1 MKKLFGIALALA
13 SVPSLVTAQ
22 LPPIRQIGPV
32 SAKTSEAFGQNV
44 FVRHLKNGLLV
55 NDVAN
60 RRLLLFDADLKNA
73 TVVADTTSATANAY
87 SGRTANLIAFPGD
100 SSLFVDQ
107 ASMSMLVI
115 DGAGQV
121 KRVMA
126 LPRPQDAMVLG
137 NPQLGGATFD
147 ASGKLVYRGMPQMN
161 FGGRG
166 GPQRAEQRAENRAE
180 RGAQGGNAGGDG
192 QRRQRTEGGTGASG
206 GTAVIGGG
214 QGGPAFQMPELPD
227 TSPVVRLDLKTRV
240 IDTVVYTKIPR
251 PKLDVQ
257 RDEGTGRVS
266 IQTIVNPL
274 PVVDDWAVL
283 SDGSIAVVRGRDYHV
298 DFIRPDGKVES
309 APKIP
314 FEWQRL
320 TDEDKVAFIDSV
332 KAARARLVAAQTP
345 APGADAK
352 NAAATTNGGGGGTP
366 NIRIEMGPG
375 GDGGPRG
382 GMGMAKEPMFVQPQE
397 LPDYKP
403 AFFVGQLRPD
413 MDGNLWIRTIPTKGI
428 AGGPVYDVINGKGE
442 LVERV
447 QVPANRVIAGFG
459 NGGVVYLVAT
469 EGDKRFIE
477 RASVK

>member
-1 MKKLFGIALALA
+1 MKRLAGFTLALGA
-13 SVPSLVTAQ
+13 IPSLLAAQ
-22 LPPIRQIGPV
+22 LPPIRQVGAV
-32 SAKTSEAFGQNV
+32 SAKTSEVFGQNV
-44 FVRHLKNGLLV
+44 YVRHLKNGLLV
-55 NDVAN
+55 NDVMN
-60 RRLLLFDADLKNA
+60 RRLLLFDADLKGSK
-73 TVVADTTSATANAY
+73 VVADTTPATANAY
-87 SGRTANLIAFPGD
+87 SGRTANLIAYPGD
-100 SSLFVDQ
+100 SSLFVDPQ
-107 ASMSMLVI
+107 SMSMLVI
-115 DGAGQV
+115 DGAGEV

-137 NPQLGGATFD
+137 SPQLGGATFD
-147 ASGKLVYRGMPQMN
+147 ASGKLVYRGMPRFN
-161 FGGRG
+161 FGGPG
-166 GPQRAEQRAENRAE
+166 GPQRAENRAE

-192 QRRQRTEGGTGASG
+192 QRRDRAQGSAGTTGGQ
-206 GTAVIGGG
+206 VVLGGG
-214 QGGPAFQMPELPD
+214 QGGPAFQMPEMPD

-240 IDTVVYTKIPR
+240 VDTVVYTKIPR
-251 PKLDVQ
+251 PKMDVQ

-274 PVVDDWAVL
+274 PIVDDWAVL

-298 DFIRPDGKVES
+298 DFVRPDGKVES

-320 TDEDKVAFIDSV
+320 TDDDKVAFIDSV
-332 KAARARLVAAQTP
+332 KAARARLVASMPQP
-345 APGADAK
+345 AGGANSTTSAGG
-352 NAAATTNGGGGGTP
+352 AAPGGGGGTP

-375 GDGGPRG
+375 GDGGGPPRG
-382 GMGMAKEPMFVQPQE
+382 GMGMAREPMFVQPQD

-403 AFFVGQLRPD
+403 AFFVGQMKAD

-442 LVERV
+442 LVDRV

-459 NGGVVYLVAT
+459 TGGVVYLVAT

-477 RASVK
+477 RASIK

>member
-1 MKKLFGIALALA
+1 MKKLAGFTLALGA
-13 SVPSLVTAQ
+13 IPSLLAAQ
-22 LPPIRQIGPV
+22 LPPIRPIGAV
-32 SAKTSEAFGQNV
+32 SAKSTETFGQSV
-44 FVRHLKNGLLV
+44 FVRHLKNGVLV
-55 NDVAN
+55 NDMMN
-60 RRLLLFDADLKNA
+60 RRVLLLDADLKSSA
-73 TVVADTTSATANAY
+73 VVADTTSATANAY

-100 SSLFVDQ
+100 SSLFVDGQ
-107 ASMSMLVI
+107 SMSMLVI

-137 NPQLGGATFD
+137 NPMLGTPAFD
-147 ASGKLVYRGMPQMN
+147 ASQRLVYRGMPRFE

-166 GPQRAEQRAENRAE
+166 GPGRAEQRAE
-180 RGAQGGNAGGDG
+180 RGAQGAGSARGDRPQGGAGTAGG
-192 QRRQRTEGGTGASG
+192 Q
-206 GTAVIGGG
+206 VVGGG
-214 QGGPAFQMPELPD
+214 QGGPAFVMPEMPD
-227 TSPVVRLDLKTRV
+227 TAPVVRLDLKSRE
-240 IDTVVYTKIPR
+240 IDTVFYTKIPR

-266 IQTIVNPL
+266 VQTIINPL
-274 PVVDDWAVL
+274 PTVDDWAVL

-332 KAARARLVAAQTP
+332 KAARARLVASMPQPAAGANSTTSAGG
-345 APGADAK
+345 APGAS
-352 NAAATTNGGGGGTP
+352 GGTP

-382 GMGMAKEPMFVQPQE
+382 GMGMAREPMFVQPQE

-403 AFFVGQLRPD
+403 AFFSGQLRAD

-442 LVERV
+442 LVDRV
-447 QVPANRVIAGFG
+447 QVPANTLIAGFG
-459 NGGVVYLVAT
+459 TGGVVYLVAA

-477 RASVK
+477 RASIK